1 MNIHP
6 FKPAAMALAVS
17 ATILG
22 SFASAYAAEDGSDNR
37 VPKESR
43 KKPAASTRA
52 EGMDLR
58 MPRSRA
64 LEMPG
69 VSGAAPTIIAA
80 GPGVRIDSIDE
91 DIRRLHQRIEIQEK
105 LLASRQDTNPDL
117 RMITEHLEMQRQI
130 LSKFERRLSEM
141 EQRGTGYAAERPMVS
156 GITVAPGSG
165 GRLTANPVPDAAA
178 ARNEVES
185 RLAAEPAREV
195 SPYSIDV
202 GFSYARTDRRQ
213 LALNGFLALDAI
225 FLGNIS
231 VDNIK
236 SDVMTADVGL
246 RYRLNTRWQY
256 DVQMPLVYRS
266 TVYQS
271 GGGNNSAA
279 QVAEASVSNIDV
291 GDISAGFSYQ
301 AFSEQ
306 GSRPDIYF
314 NARIK
319 GPTGSHPYG
328 VKLRKVPGSGD
339 NLTVPDTLPSGN
351 GLWGATVGVSA
362 VKTLSPATLFGS
374 FAYNYN
380 HARHFDDISSAP
392 GTTVPGSVKLGDSIG
407 WSVGSAFALNER
419 FSLSTSFSQKLQAQS
434 KTRLDGGTWENI
446 VGSEGNAGTLSLGAA
461 YALSGTEAISGS
473 VGVGLT
479 PDAPNFTVGLRFS
492 RSL

>member
-1 MNIHP
+1 MNINLL
-6 FKPAAMALAVS
+6 KPGAIALAVS
-17 ATILG
+17 AALLG
-22 SFASAYAAEDGSDNR
+22 SAAFTAAAEENGAGRTRKGPAKKAVAEPRSDGL
-37 VPKESR
+37 E
-43 KKPAASTRA
+43 
-52 EGMDLR
+52 LR
-58 MPRSRA
+58 MARSLA

-69 VSGAAPTIIAA
+69 GRSGAPTIIAV
-80 GPGVRIDSIDE
+80 GPGADSGSVDE
-91 DIRRLHQRIEIQEK
+91 DIRRLRQHIEIQEK
-105 LLASRQDTNPDL
+105 LLASRQGNNPDL

-130 LSKFERRLSEM
+130 LSKFERRLSEI
-141 EQRGTGYAAERPMVS
+141 EQKGPAYASEKPVVS

-165 GRLTANPVPDAAA
+165 GRLTANPSPEAAA
-178 ARNEVES
+178 VRSEVDS
-185 RLAAEPAREV
+185 RLAAESPREV
-195 SPYSIDV
+195 SPYSFDV

-236 SDVMTADVGL
+236 SDVLTADVGL
-246 RYRLNTRWQY
+246 RYRPNTRWQY
-256 DVQMPLVYRS
+256 DVQMPLVQRN

-271 GGGNNSAA
+271 AGGNNTAA
-279 QVAEASVSNIDV
+279 QIAEASVSNFDI
-291 GDISAGFSYQ
+291 GDISAGLSYQ
-301 AFSEQ
+301 AFTEQ

-328 VKLRKVPGSGD
+328 VKLRPVPGSGG
-339 NLTVPDTLPSGN
+339 NLTAPDTLPSGN

-380 HARHFDDISSAP
+380 HARRFDDISSTP
-392 GTTVPGSVKLGDSIG
+392 GTVSPGSVKLGDSIG
-407 WSVGSAFALNER
+407 WSLGSAFALNER

-434 KTRLDGGTWENI
+434 KTRLDGGTWQNI

-473 VGVGLT
+473 IGVGLT
-479 PDAPNFTVGLRFS
+479 PDAPNFTVGVRFS

>member
-1 MNIHP
+1 MNP
-6 FKPAAMALAVS
+6 KAFKPAAVALAVS
-17 ATILG
+17 ASLLG
-22 SFASAYAAEDGSDNR
+22 SMACAASADENNAGRSRKAAA
-37 VPKESR
+37 
-43 KKPAASTRA
+43 KKPAVEPRTD
-52 EGMDLR
+52 GIDLR
-58 MPRSRA
+58 MARSLA
-64 LEMPG
+64 LDMPG
-69 VSGAAPTIIAA
+69 VRGGAPTIIAV
-80 GPGVRIDSIDE
+80 GPGAESVSVDE
-91 DIRRLHQRIEIQEK
+91 DIRRLRQHIEIQEK
-105 LLASRQDTNPDL
+105 LLASRQGNNPDL

-130 LSKFERRLSEM
+130 LSKFERRLSEI
-141 EQRGTGYAAERPMVS
+141 EQKGSTYSADRPLVS

-165 GRLTANPVPDAAA
+165 GRLTANPAPEVAA

-185 RLAAEPAREV
+185 RLAAEPAREA
-195 SPYSIDV
+195 SPYSFDV

-213 LALNGFLALDAI
+213 LALNGFIALDAI

-246 RYRLNTRWQY
+246 RYRPSSRWQF
-256 DVQMPLVYRS
+256 DAQMPLVYRN

-271 GGGNNSAA
+271 AGGNNTAA
-279 QVAEASVSNIDV
+279 QVAEASVSNFDV
-291 GDISAGFSYQ
+291 GDMSAGISYQ
-301 AFSEQ
+301 AFTEQ
-306 GSRPDIYF
+306 GSRPDVYI

-328 VKLRKVPGSGD
+328 VKLRPVPGSGG

-380 HARHFDDISSAP
+380 HARHFSDISSAP
-392 GTTVPGSVKLGDSIG
+392 GTVSPGSVKLGDSIG
-407 WSVGSAFALNER
+407 WSLGSAFALNER

-434 KTRLDGGTWENI
+434 KTRLDGGTWQNI

-473 VGVGLT
+473 IGVGLT
-479 PDAPNFTVGLRFS
+479 PDAPNFTFGLRFS